1 MSYNKDQERLNT
13 ERYDVAK
20 ENARRE
26 DTAALS
32 GATLGILVALAI
44 AAAAGTFFFFNSRET
59 APTVPAVSP
68 STAPSA
74 APEKQ
79 TIIREE
85 KVRELV
91 PVPQTT
97 TQPNINI
104 TVPSAAPAAPSSGT
118 APAAPSPAAA
128 PSASKNTSPS
138 SSMQSPAQAESSS
151 SSPTN

>member
-13 ERYDVAK
+13 ERYDVAQ

-59 APTVPAVSP
+59 APTAPAVSP
-68 STAPSA
+68 SAAPSA

-104 TVPSAAPAAPSSGT
+104 NVPSAAPAAPSSGT
-118 APAAPSPAAA
+118 APAAQSPAAA

-138 SSMQSPAQAESSS
+138 SMQSPAQAESSS
-151 SSPTN
+151 PSPTN